1 MISTRLTRML
11 DIRHPVVLAPLGGV
25 GRAELVAAVC
35 NAGGLGILGMNRM
48 SPEFIR
54 EQIRRTRSLTSRPFG
69 VNFVPPCAPPPGV
82 ESQLA
87 VCLEERI
94 SLLSLFWCDA
104 APFLERCH
112 AAGIVVMLAVGSAD
126 EARRAAESGVDIIV
140 AQGTEAGGHVRDEVG
155 LFPLLPTVVDA
166 VAPTPVLAAGG
177 IVNGRGLVAALALG
191 AEGVM
196 MGTRFVA
203 SEECEAHPDYKQ
215 RLVGGRETDTVRGE
229 TFHIGW
235 PPHSPHRALRNAITD
250 GVASPPGPI
259 ARFRLQ
265 EGDQAVEVPPFSI
278 IPPTINTEGQTELM
292 CNYAGQGVGLIHDI
306 LPAATIVEQI
316 AGEAEDTMR
325 RLPALLA

>member
-11 DIRHPVVLAPLGGV
+11 DISHPVVLAPLGGV

-54 EQIRRTRSLTSRPFG
+54 EQIRKTRALTSRPFG

-87 VCLEERI
+87 VCLEERV

-104 APFLERCH
+104 APFVERCH
-112 AAGIVVMLAVGSAD
+112 AAGILVMLAVGSAH
-126 EARRAAESGVDIIV
+126 EALRAAASAVDIIV

-155 LFPLLPTVVDA
+155 LFPLLPTVVEA
-166 VAPTPVLAAGG
+166 VSPTPVLAAGG
-177 IVNGRGLVAALALG
+177 IVNGRGLAAALALG
-191 AEGVM
+191 AEGVAV
-196 MGTRFVA
+196 GTRFVA
-203 SEECEAHPDYKQ
+203 SAECEAHPDYKK
-215 RLVGGRETDTVRGE
+215 RLVDGRETDTVRGE

-235 PPHSPHRALRNAITD
+235 PPHSPHRVLRNAITN
-250 GVASPPGPI
+250 GVAPPRGPI
-259 ARFRLQ
+259 ARLRQ
-265 EGDQAVEVPPFSI
+265 GDHNVEVPPFSI

-292 CNYAGQGVGLIHDI
+292 ANYAGQGVGLIHGI
-306 LPAATIVEQI
+306 LPAAEIVEQI
-316 AGEAEDTMR
+316 VCEAEDTIR
-325 RLPALLA
+325 RLAVLVA